1 MEEQSA
7 NVSKDCG
14 ADKAE
19 TRPNGGDSTHAES
32 NGPSTHSDG
41 DNLTS
46 FRDPNSPAPHS
57 HHSVTSSHKDARG
70 EDATTILSL
79 AATTLDYKPPPW
91 AIVPSIEDHYG
102 LDIIKNGTLVQ
113 SIDFAQRKVSS
124 FLVIGRLPCCDIQ
137 LDHPSISRY
146 HCILQ
151 YGDDLTGHTG
161 RGWHMYDL
169 GSTHGTKLNKQHVPS
184 KRYVR
189 IRVGHV
195 MQFGGSTRI
204 MVLTGPSTDVEKE
217 WEYSPTEMRKLKESQ
232 KLEEKLRKEAEKEML
247 AEKSND
253 DEGGI
258 SWGMEYDEEQAYA
271 QATEGDFDE
280 DREAA
285 YRDDPLKAL
294 SHFFDREGFD
304 MNFTFSESGM
314 GHTHKWTCYIE
325 LPVDTAAGQSL
336 SASATCSGSKK
347 EAQTMCALNACRT
360 LDMHGVLYRSRN
372 EARKKAKTLAEN
384 DFYDSDEDTF
394 FDRTGQ
400 IEKSRES
407 RRKRAMEARGESSE
421 VKETYGSLLKKI
433 TMSNEEMEQIKRRL
447 EILSGKEEDT
457 KADEGDDEL
466 DAFCRHLEKTQSS
479 TDNIETKAEK
489 SHLRQRLVELKHEVE
504 RMEKLAKI
512 AKPVALPALKV
523 STSNTESEHDVK
535 RAAGTISSATMNKLM
550 MMRRSKAAA
559 SREKEREREVGMQ
572 LPPSS
577 IKEAPF
583 VAEVEEEDE
592 PVPTSS
598 TEVMKPSES
607 KPQPSKLEPEAS
619 SDKSQRSEFSPKTS
633 GLDQQISA
641 QIPQPSNCKLQ
652 ASGVELEAAS
662 QKPQSSQRSRLSTDE
677 AVKEVDEMV
686 NSVDEKVMQQK
697 EDTDDQDVPEGCQDG
712 QPLNSAELEV
722 DEMVNSVDEKV
733 MQQKEDTDDQ
743 DVPEGCQDGQ
753 PLNSAE
759 LVVKRRRIRTRAERT
774 STKASVQAGEYGE
787 GCANRDE
794 EYATWMPPDDQL
806 GDGTTALNA
815 KFAGR
820 Y

>member
-1 MEEQSA
+1 MPFAFQ
-7 NVSKDCG
+7 
-14 ADKAE
+14 
-19 TRPNGGDSTHAES
+19 
-32 NGPSTHSDG
+32 
-41 DNLTS
+41 
-46 FRDPNSPAPHS
+46 
-57 HHSVTSSHKDARG
+57 KDARG

-325 LPVDTAAGQSL
+325 FAFTSSPVY
-336 SASATCSGSKK
+336 
-347 EAQTMCALNACRT
+347 
-360 LDMHGVLYRSRN
+360 MHGVLYRSRN

-712 QPLNSAELEV
+712 QPLNSAEL
-722 DEMVNSVDEKV
+722 
-733 MQQKEDTDDQ
+733 
-743 DVPEGCQDGQ
+743 
-753 PLNSAE
+753 
-759 LVVKRRRIRTRAERT
+759 VVKRRRIRTRAERT